1 MVALSFP
8 PFQGSLSEGN
18 DVMSRSH
25 APARKLCMCLL
36 ECVYVGV
43 FVPAHKWMR
52 QGQLMEQGL
61 DQISTEGFFLFSTV
75 SLI

>member
-43 FVPAHKWMR
+43 FVPASGPVDGTGSRPDFH
-52 QGQLMEQGL
+52 
-61 DQISTEGFFLFSTV
+61 
-75 SLI
+75 